1 MDRFASLAAFVAVA
15 ERKGFAAAAR
25 KLGVSPSAV
34 TRLVAALEARVGLR
48 LLQRTTRSVTLTDA
62 GARYFERAR
71 RILGDLEE
79 ADGSAEAE
87 HATPTGRLVVSAPL
101 AFGRLH
107 VAPLMSAYLGAYP
120 DISAELQLTDRMI
133 NLVDDGVDLAV
144 RIGHLAN
151 SSLIARRMG
160 ETRRA
165 VVASPGYLAARGE
178 PQDPRDLAE
187 REIVHTIGFGAAPEW
202 RLQRGGREEL
212 VAITPRYVTNSAEA
226 AVAHAERD
234 GGLAMVLAYQAAQG
248 LREGRLK
255 IVLAGFE
262 PAPLPIH
269 LVYPTAR
276 LLSAKVKAFIAMT
289 AAMDWRF

>member
-1 MDRFASLAAFVAVA
+1 LDRFASLSAFVAVA

-71 RILGDLEE
+71 RILADLEE

-120 DISAELQLTDRMI
+120 EVSGELQLTDRMI
-133 NLVDDGVDLAV
+133 NLVEDGVDLAV
-144 RIGHLAN
+144 RIGHLAD
-151 SSLIARRMG
+151 SSLIARRAG
-160 ETRRA
+160 ETRRV
-165 VVASPGYLAARGE
+165 VVASPGYLARGE
-178 PQDPRDLAE
+178 PQDPRDLAGL
-187 REIVHTIGFGAAPEW
+187 EIVHTIGFGAAPEW
-202 RLQRGGREEL
+202 RLQRSGREEL
-212 VAITPRYVTNSAEA
+212 VAIAPRYVTNSAEA

-255 IVLAGFE
+255 VVLAGFE
-262 PAPLPIH
+262 PPPLPIH
-269 LVYPTAR
+269 LVYPSAR
-276 LLSAKVKAFIAMT
+276 LLSAKVKAFIAM
-289 AAMDWRF
+289 AATMDWRF